1 MMAESRIMG
10 ASHAEAARGAYRVAI
25 VGAASLK
32 GKEVAEVIEQ
42 RNFPAAEVK
51 LLDDD
56 ETLGQL
62 EALKDEVTFIQ
73 AIRAEQFEHV
83 DFTFFASDEQS
94 TLKNWQQASS
104 SGSAIVDLSYA
115 LENEASARVRAPW
128 VEKHL
133 ADGAIPELQ
142 PQPAVVAHPV
152 SIVLALLMERLRES
166 AGIQRSVAM
175 VLEPASEHGQKGM
188 DELHQQT
195 VNLLSFQPLP
205 KKLFDVQIAFNMIA
219 QFGSAASSSLSSVER
234 RIGSHYRAITG
245 SESILPAM
253 FILQA
258 PVFHGHALALN
269 LQLEGEFD
277 LAKITAALSGEHVSV
292 VEGGQEAPNNVNAA
306 GQSDVLVWLTPD
318 AFDPKSIW
326 LWTAFD
332 NLRIAASNA
341 VECAEL
347 MAATRPRGQVQ

>member
-1 MMAESRIMG
+1 MTTESRTLG
-10 ASHAEAARGAYRVAI
+10 TSHAEAARGAYRVAI
-25 VGAASLK
+25 VGAASLR
-32 GKEVAEVIEQ
+32 GKEVAEVLEQ

-83 DFTFFASDEQS
+83 DFTFFASDEES
-94 TLKNWQQASS
+94 ALKYWKRVRD
-104 SGSAIVDLSYA
+104 SGSGIVDLSYA

-128 VEKHL
+128 LEEHL
-133 ADGAIPELQ
+133 GEGVIPELQ
-142 PQPAVVAHPV
+142 PEPAVVAHPV
-152 SIVLALLMERLRES
+152 AIVLALLMNRLRS
-166 AGIQRSVAM
+166 GANIGRSVAM
-175 VLEPASEHGQKGM
+175 VLEPASEYGQKGM

-219 QFGSAASSSLSSVER
+219 QFGSAAAASLSSVER
-234 RIGSHYRAITG
+234 RIGNHYRGIMAPEAVIP
-245 SESILPAM
+245 SM

-269 LQLEGEFD
+269 LQLEGGVE
-277 LAKITAALSGEHVSV
+277 LAKLSSALSGEHVSV
-292 VEGGQEAPNNVNAA
+292 FESSQEAPNNVNAA
-306 GQSDVLVWLTPD
+306 GQSDVLVWLAPD
-318 AFDPKSIW
+318 AFDSRSVW
-326 LWTAFD
+326 LWAAFD
-332 NLRIAASNA
+332 NLRVAAANA